1 MSLFNKNK
9 ILVTH
14 NGTFHADDLFTTAT
28 LSIVFNGNVKIIRTR
43 NPKLIESADVVY
55 DIGGIYN
62 EELNRFDHHQKGGAG
77 IRANRIPYASFGLVW
92 KKFGEQICGSK
103 EVANRIDK
111 KLVQPIDAN
120 DNGINL
126 FNVTGDIA
134 PYTIQDMLFDFRSS
148 WKEEQNYDKAFI
160 ELVPMAMKIIT
171 REIIRTRD
179 ELEADSF
186 IQKAYEES
194 KDKRV
199 IILNDN
205 YPWGETIDK
214 YKEVLYVI
222 SMKSGLWR
230 VEATRKEKYNFETR
244 KPFPE
249 SWAGKRDDE
258 FVSVT
263 GVSDAT
269 FCHNGRFLAVAKS
282 KEGAIKLA
290 EKALLA

>member
-1 MSLFNKNK
+1 MSLFTKKK
-9 ILVTH
+9 ICVTH
-14 NGTFHADDLFTTAT
+14 NGTFHADDLFATAA
-28 LSIVFNGNVKIIRTR
+28 LSILNNGNIKIIRTR
-43 NPKLIESADVVY
+43 DEEWFKKGDYVY
-55 DIGGIYN
+55 DVGGIYDSSI
-62 EELNRFDHHQKGGAG
+62 NRFDHHQKGGAG
-77 IRANRIPYASFGLVW
+77 ERENGIPFASFGLVW
-92 KKFGEQICGSK
+92 KTYGEQICGSK
-103 EVANRIDK
+103 EIAK
-111 KLVQPIDAN
+111 KTEEKLVYPIDAN

-126 FNVTGDIA
+126 FDVKGEVA
-134 PYTIQDMLFDFRSS
+134 PYTLQDILFSFRPS
-148 WKEEQNYDKAFI
+148 WKEEQDYDKFFI
-160 ELVPMAMKIIT
+160 ELVPIVVKIIA

-186 IQKAYEES
+186 VEKAYSES

-199 IILNDN
+199 IILDGN

-214 YKEVLYVI
+214 YKEVLYII

-230 VEATRKEKYNFETR
+230 VEAARKEKYNFETR

-258 FVSVT
+258 LVSVT

-290 EKALLA
+290 EKALLG